1 MEVDM
6 TKGNPFPIIL
16 KFMIPLFIGNVF
28 QQLYNMADTIIVGR
42 FVSSDALAAVGA
54 TGNIM
59 FLVLGFSQGLCT
71 GFTVLTAQAFG
82 AQNYK
87 RVKRSVA
94 NGILLALI
102 VIILV
107 TALSVSLMR
116 PLLHLMNTPVN
127 IYNDSLTYI
136 TIICLGTVASVYYN
150 LLSAYI
156 RAIGNSRVP
165 LYFLIFSACIN
176 VILDLVF
183 IVFGHMGV
191 AGAAWAT
198 NISQGLSALLCLIFI
213 RTKVPVLWPNAS
225 DWRINIIDT
234 KHQMSVGIPM
244 ALQFAITASGTMVMQ
259 SAINLF
265 GSTAVAAYTAAN
277 KLHNVMTQEMPA
289 MGQAIA
295 TYCGQNYGYG
305 DSSRISKGIR
315 AAVIIEIIYSI
326 IGAIGSNL
334 LLKPVMSIFFA
345 SSGSDAVQ
353 GTAAALDTITLMM
366 PWASTY
372 IRIATMF
379 YIPLSFI
386 FIFRNAMQGCGH
398 GFLPMMGG
406 VVEFFARLV
415 VALIA
420 MHVMSFPLAV
430 FCDPA
435 AWLAAGVFTAVAYHF
450 VMKKIRIELNGSISS
465 KKGPLF

>member
-1 MEVDM
+1 MEVAM

-42 FVSSDALAAVGA
+42 YVGSDALAAVGA

-82 AQNYK
+82 AQNYRK
-87 RVKRSVA
+87 VKRSVA

-102 VIILV
+102 VILTV
-107 TALSVSLMR
+107 TLLSVSLMN
-116 PLLHLMNTPVN
+116 PLLHLMNTPSN
-127 IYNDSLTYI
+127 IFHDSLTYI
-136 TIICLGTVASVYYN
+136 TIICLGTVASVFYN
-150 LLSAYI
+150 LFSAFL
-156 RAIGNSRVP
+156 RAIGNSRIP

-176 VILDLVF
+176 VVLDLLF
-183 IVFGHMGV
+183 IIVGKMGV

-198 NISQGLSALLCLIFI
+198 NISQGLSALLCLFYI
-213 RTKVPVLWPNAS
+213 RFKANVLWPELR
-225 DWRINIIDT
+225 DWRINRVDT
-234 KHQMSVGIPM
+234 QHQMAVGIPM
-244 ALQFAITASGTMVMQ
+244 ALQFAITASGTMIMQ

-277 KLHNVMTQEMPA
+277 KLHSLMIQEMIA
-289 MGQAIA
+289 MGQAMA
-295 TYCGQNYGYG
+295 TYCGQNYGRG
-305 DSSRISKGIR
+305 DSDRINKGIR
-315 AAVIIEIIYSI
+315 ASVIIEIIYSL
-326 IGAIGSNL
+326 IGATACNL
-334 LLKPVMSIFFA
+334 LLRPVMTLFFA
-345 SSGSDAVQ
+345 DSGATAAASQ
-353 GTAAALDTITLMM
+353 GAAAALDTITLMM
-366 PWASTY
+366 PWATTY
-372 IRIATMF
+372 IRIVTIF

-406 VVEFFARLV
+406 VVEFFARLA

-420 MHVMSFPLAV
+420 MHTMSFPLAV

-435 AWLAAGVFTAVAYHF
+435 AWITAGAFTAFAYLRVF
-450 VMKKIRIELNGSISS
+450 KKVRRELKNR
-465 KKGPLF
+465 